1 MDAHT
6 ITLSISGMS
15 CGHCVTAVTES
26 LAAVPGLTVRDV
38 TIGHAVIDVDRTV
51 TPAQLAAAI
60 EDAGYGLDAV
70 PDALPGDPGTP
81 DEL

>member
-6 ITLSISGMS
+6 TTLSITGMS

-26 LAAVPGLTVRDV
+26 LEAVPGVTVRDV
-38 TIGHAVIDVDRTV
+38 TIGRAVVDVDRTV

-60 EDAGYGLDAV
+60 EDAGYVLDPV
-70 PDALPGDPGTP
+70 PDALTGDVGTP
-81 DEL
+81 EGQ

>member
-26 LAAVPGLTVRDV
+26 LAAVPGVTVRDV
-38 TIGHAVIDVDRTV
+38 TIGQAVIDVDRTV
-51 TPAQLAAAI
+51 TQAQLASAV
-60 EDAGYGLDAV
+60 EDAGYALDPASESI
-70 PDALPGDPGTP
+70 PGDLGAV
-81 DEL
+81 DGH